1 MQSTP
6 DDATRRALIIR
17 YVVTVFLYWIALYLY
32 MPTLPTYVES
42 KSDTPSLVGA
52 VMALLLGPDK
62 INTFSLVGFVLAQ
75 YGLWQALARLPV
87 GAAADWV
94 GRRKPFIVIGFG
106 LAGLGALV
114 MGLTGGSDGLSA
126 GRAITG
132 LAAAT
137 WVPLVVIFSDL
148 FPPREAVRASAL
160 LTFVGSA
167 GRMIATGVTGWL
179 NGLGG
184 YPLAFFVA
192 TGVAGLAMLVVLST
206 RETPRAPQAPSWTSV
221 LEVVKR
227 RDVLLPALLATVAQ
241 YANWASTFGFLPILA
256 GQLGAT
262 DVTLSFLLSLNIGV
276 ITAGNLLTSTIAN
289 RFGARRLLFLSF
301 VLLAAGIGGAALAPT
316 LPWLF
321 AAQVCIG
328 LSQGFGYP
336 VMMGMSIEH
345 VPGDSRTTA
354 MGLFQAVY
362 GVGMF
367 AGPGLSGVLADAIG
381 IRPMFAV
388 TALACLVVGLAV
400 AYWLTR
406 GAPEQ
411 RDAGM

>member
-1 MQSTP
+1 MQSLSSF
-6 DDATRRALIIR
+6 DNDGRRSLIIR
-17 YVVTVFLYWIALYLY
+17 YAVAVFLYWMALYLY
-32 MPTLPTYVES
+32 VPTLPTYAES
-42 KSDTPSLVGA
+42 KSDTLALVG
-52 VMALLLGPDK
+52 V
-62 INTFSLVGFVLAQ
+62 VLAQ
-75 YGLWQALARLPV
+75 YGLWQAIARLPV
-87 GAAADWV
+87 GTAADWV
-94 GRRKPFIVIGFG
+94 GRRKPFIVVGFG

-114 MGLTGGSDGLSA
+114 MGLSGGVDGLIV

-137 WVPLVVIFSDL
+137 WVPLVVVFSGL

-179 NGLGG
+179 NGVGG

-192 TGVAGLAMLVVLST
+192 TGVAGLAALVVLPA
-206 RETPRAPQAPSWTSV
+206 RETPRAPQSPSWTSV
-221 LEVVKR
+221 LEVIRR
-227 RDVLLPALLATVAQ
+227 RDVLLPSLLAAVAQ

-256 GQLGAT
+256 RELGAT

-276 ITAGNLLTSTIAN
+276 ITVGNLLTTTIVN
-289 RFGARRLLFLSF
+289 RFGARRLLYLSF
-301 VLLAAGIGGAALAPT
+301 VLQAMGIGGAALAPT

-321 AAQVCIG
+321 AAQICIG
-328 LSQGFGYP
+328 LSQSFGYP

-345 VPGDSRTTA
+345 VPDDRRTTA

-367 AGPGLSGVLADAIG
+367 AGPGLSGVLADAMG
-381 IRPMFAV
+381 IRPMFGA

-400 AYWLTR
+400 TYWLTANR
-406 GAPEQ
+406 Q
-411 RDAGM
+411 QLTSTY

>member
-1 MQSTP
+1 MRSTP
-6 DDATRRALIIR
+6 AFDDTARRSLIAR
-17 YVVTVFLYWIALYLY
+17 YVVAVFLYWIALYLY
-32 MPTLPTYVES
+32 VPTLPTYAEG
-42 KSDTPSLVGA
+42 KSDTLALVG
-52 VMALLLGPDK
+52 V
-62 INTFSLVGFVLAQ
+62 VLAQ

-94 GRRKPFIVIGFG
+94 GQRKPFIVVGFG

-114 MGLTGGSDGLSA
+114 MGLAGGIEGLIV

-137 WVPLVVIFSDL
+137 WVPLVVTFSGL

-179 NGLGG
+179 NGVGG
-184 YPLAFFVA
+184 YPLAYFAA
-192 TGVAGLAMLVVLST
+192 TGVAGLATLAVLPA
-206 RETPRAPQAPSWTSV
+206 RETPRAPQTPSLGSV
-221 LEVVKR
+221 LEVARR
-227 RDVLLPALLATVAQ
+227 RDVLLPALLAAVAQ
-241 YANWASTFGFLPILA
+241 YANWTTTFGFLPILA

-276 ITAGNLLTSTIAN
+276 ITAGNLLTTSIAN
-289 RFGARRLLFLSF
+289 RFGAPRLLYLSF

-321 AAQVCIG
+321 AAQIGIG
-328 LSQGFGYP
+328 LSQSFGYP

-345 VPGDSRTTA
+345 VPDDRRTTA

-367 AGPGLSGVLADAIG
+367 AGPGLSGVLADAMG

-388 TALACLVVGLAV
+388 TALACLAVGLAV
-400 AYWLTR
+400 TYWLTVKR
-406 GAPEQ
+406 QG
-411 RDAGM
+411 